1 MSESASTT
9 KPYMIRAIY
18 EWCVDNGFT
27 PHERGAVDAA
37 TRVPLSFV
45 KNGEIVLNL
54 NYSAT
59 KDLLIDNDAITFSAR
74 FNGVSSNLYVPMDA
88 VRAIFARENGQ
99 GVFFG
104 NEHSQEQQSPRE
116 QPAQAGVDGGGDSSP
131 PSGKRPSL
139 RLVK

>member
-1 MSESASTT
+1 
-9 KPYMIRAIY
+9 MIRAIY

-27 PHERGAVDAA
+27 PHLVVVVNSE

-45 KNGEIVLNL
+45 NDGEIVLNI

-59 KDLLIDNDAITFSAR
+59 QNLLIDNDAITFAAR
-74 FNGVSSNLYVPMDA
+74 FNGVSSNLFIPVDA

-99 GVFFG
+99 GVYFG
-104 NEHSQEQQSPRE
+104 TEVNAQLDQSQEQKPLSDKKKSAPTSKKK
-116 QPAQAGVDGGGDSSP
+116 PG
-131 PSGKRPSL
+131 L

>member
-1 MSESASTT
+1 MSEPTST

-27 PHERGAVDAA
+27 PHLVVVVNSE

-45 KNGEIVLNL
+45 NDGEIVLNI

-59 KDLLIDNDAITFSAR
+59 QNLLIDNDAITFAAR
-74 FNGVSSNLYVPMDA
+74 FNGVSSNLFIPVDA

-99 GVFFG
+99 GVYFG
-104 NEHSQEQQSPRE
+104 TEVNAQLDQSQEQKLLSDKKKSAPTSKKK
-116 QPAQAGVDGGGDSSP
+116 PG
-131 PSGKRPSL
+131 L